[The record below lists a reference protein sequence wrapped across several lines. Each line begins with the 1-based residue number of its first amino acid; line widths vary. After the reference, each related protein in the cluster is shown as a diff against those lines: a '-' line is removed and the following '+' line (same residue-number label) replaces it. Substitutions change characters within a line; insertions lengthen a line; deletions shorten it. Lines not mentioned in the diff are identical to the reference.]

1 MVELGRV
8 DIYHEVSVL
17 SQYLAL
23 PRAGHLE
30 AVYHIFA
37 YLNKHDKSSIVFD
50 QSPVEGGIALS
61 RLPAPS
67 LPVFV
72 GWPDLHC

>member
-17 SQYLAL
+17 SQYLDL
-23 PRAGHLE
+23 PQAGHLE
-30 AVYHIFA
+30 AVYHISFS

-50 QSPVEGGIALS
+50 PVD
-61 RLPAPS
+61 PY
-67 LPVFV
+67 FK
-72 GWPDLHC
+72 PDDFREVDWSDI